1 MKKLFLFFSLI
12 FAAISSNAQNDL
24 NSKGFWGLQ
33 LGGSASVYL
42 PHTYNFAVIPYY
54 NITPKLG
61 AGLGLGFMYSNHLGE
76 HHGAHCSVPMFADLK
91 YVILNKEVSPFAET
105 QFGLNFGL
113 TGYKDFYYA
122 NYGLYYG
129 SLQLGV
135 SVRHSDISLG
145 IMAYDYLKYVETFDS
160 EIVNEGV
167 VECSLF
173 LRYAYNFK
181 LTNR

>member
-1 MKKLFLFFSLI
+1 MFLFLSLFF
-12 FAAISSNAQNDL
+12 AVISSNAQNDL
-24 NSKGFWGLQ
+24 NNKCFWGLQ

-54 NITPKLG
+54 KITPRLG
-61 AGLGLGFMYSNHLGE
+61 AGFGLGFMYSNHLGE
-76 HHGAHCSVPMFADLK
+76 HHGPHCSASMFADLK
-91 YVILNKEVSPFAET
+91 YVFLNKEISPFAET

-113 TGYKDFYYA
+113 TGYKDLYYA
-122 NYGLYYG
+122 NYGSYYG

-135 SVRHSDISLG
+135 SVRRSDISLD
-145 IMAYDYLKYVETFDS
+145 IMAYDYSKYGETVD
-160 EIVNEGV
+160 EG

-181 LTNR
+181 LTDR